1 MKHAL
6 LFIGSALIVSQ
17 CVASPNKAFDE
28 NMLTLKPSVAK
39 LTAAIQRTLSDK
51 NLDANV
57 TNEELLTRAIKGDVS
72 LLKPFFS
79 YYSIKISRDKK
90 HATVLICT
98 QDDKYALFEDL
109 GCTDEVDMQYWILKD
124 PPSCDF
130 HMSTK
135 WCEDSN
141 ITNRVSV
148 DVEDGN
154 SQVWIMS
161 HFFCGKYDNLT
172 YL

>member
-1 MKHAL
+1 MKHTL
-6 LFIGSALIVSQ
+6 LLVSIAFIVSF
-17 CVASPNKAFDE
+17 CDASPNKAFDE
-28 NMLTLKPSVAK
+28 NMRLLKPSVAK
-39 LTAAIQRTLSDK
+39 LTTAIQSMVSGE
-51 NLDANV
+51 NFDANI

-72 LLKPFFS
+72 LVKPFFS

-109 GCTDEVDMQYWILKD
+109 GCTNDVDMQYWMFKD
-124 PPSCDF
+124 PPICNF

-141 ITNRVSV
+141 IMNR
-148 DVEDGN
+148 
-154 SQVWIMS
+154 
-161 HFFCGKYDNLT
+161 
-172 YL
+172 